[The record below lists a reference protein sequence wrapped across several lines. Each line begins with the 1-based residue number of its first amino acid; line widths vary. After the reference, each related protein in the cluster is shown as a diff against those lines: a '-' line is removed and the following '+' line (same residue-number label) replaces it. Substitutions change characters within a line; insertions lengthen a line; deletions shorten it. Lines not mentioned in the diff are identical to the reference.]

1 MKINE
6 SQGDIT
12 KVIGAFTVFKFIKL
26 MSTPFTQMKA
36 YKYGIID
43 SKGNFLKKS
52 EDLKKTNELQSVD
65 MFHRLIINLKK
76 IIEKVPDPRFRAQ
89 MSNVATAMVLV
100 KEESE
105 KVGADGEYVISEITK
120 YLSTQGIDIQGI
132 DLKEI
137 EINNSFE
144 ELLEDFDAK

>member
-1 MKINE
+1 MTLNE
-6 SQGDIT
+6 AQGDIT

-26 MSTPFTQMKA
+26 MATPFNQMKA

-52 EDLKKTNELQSVD
+52 TDLKKDKERQSVD
-65 MFHRLIINLKK
+65 IFNRLIINLKK
-76 IIEKVPDPRFRAQ
+76 IIEKVPDPKFKAQ
-89 MSNVATAMVLV
+89 MKNIATAMILV

-105 KVGADGEYVISEITK
+105 KVGADGDYVLSEITK
-120 YLSTQGIDIQGI
+120 YLSTKGIDVA
-132 DLKEI
+132 EI

-144 ELLEDFDAK
+144 ELLEEYNNDK